1 MTVKSLRGV
10 KNTNKKKKQAGVGFS
25 VEGRGGGLG
34 LFRQCESVACIFI
47 QIYKHIY
54 KSSVRWPSA
63 LPSSFAGRLIII
75 NIFAEIN

>member
-1 MTVKSLRGV
+1 VTVKSLRGV
-10 KNTNKKKKQAGVGFS
+10 KNTNKKKTGRSGVFGGG
-25 VEGRGGGLG
+25 EGGGLG
-34 LFRQCESVACIFI
+34 LFRQCKSVACIFM

>member
-10 KNTNKKKKQAGVGFS
+10 KNTNKKKQAGV
-25 VEGRGGGLG
+25 GGGLG
-34 LFRQCESVACIFI
+34 LFRQCESVACIFM